1 MNFPLSWIPSENY
14 KKIFFPLLTL
24 TIILLVILQFLNQP
38 LVNPVSPSG
47 MVSFELAGTAENAQA
62 IIASWDANAQ
72 LVAAFGLGLD
82 YLFLIIYGLTI
93 SLGVL
98 MASGK
103 QRGKFEVAGIFIS
116 WGILVASLLDAIENY
131 ALWRILVGV
140 TAEIYPRVAAYSAKV
155 KFFLIFVGIGFA
167 LISWLWPKRI
177 K

>member
-38 LVNPVSPSG
+38 LVNPISPSG
-47 MVSFELAGTAENAQA
+47 MVSFELAGTTENAQA
-62 IIASWDANAQ
+62 IIASWDPNAQ
-72 LVAAFGLGLD
+72 LAAAFGIGLD
-82 YLFLIIYGLTI
+82 YLFLLTYGLTL
-93 SLGVL
+93 SLGIL

-103 QRGKFEVAGIFIS
+103 QGGKLEVAGIFIS

-140 TAEIYPRVAAYSAKV
+140 TAEIYPRVAAFSAKV

-167 LISWLWPKRI
+167 LVGWLWRKES
-177 K
+177 